1 MVIIWGTAIKTTQ
14 KDGAIIKLLIFFLEW
29 NSGDIIQIANLI
41 HCGGGKGVKICD
53 EWLNDPKKFDIW
65 AINNGWQD
73 GLTIDRIDS
82 KGNYTPENCRWVT
95 REDNGRNIAIA
106 SMSYIVVNNISKT
119 GRDWSKY
126 LNLGANTINTYRK
139 VYGID
144 IVKKFIKA
152 RMEDMSKEKTYNTES
167 WLTIYNII

>member
-1 MVIIWGTAIKTTQ
+1 MY
-14 KDGAIIKLLIFFLEW
+14 
-29 NSGDIIQIANLI
+29 
-41 HCGGGKGVKICD
+41 
-53 EWLNDPKKFDIW
+53 
-65 AINNGWQD
+65 NGWQD

-82 KGNYTPENCRWVT
+82 KGNYAPENCRWVT
-95 REDNGRNIAIA
+95 REDNGRNIVIA

-119 GRDWSKY
+119 GKDWSKY

-152 RMEDMSKEKTYNTES
+152 RMEDMSKEKAYNTES

>member
-1 MVIIWGTAIKTTQ
+1 MNRMYNFINYIYWKKEAKKIHLTQDEMKDKLREVSETRKKLSGKVKTRRDLFT
-14 KDGAIIKLLIFFLEW
+14 
-29 NSGDIIQIANLI
+29 
-41 HCGGGKGVKICD
+41 
-53 EWLNDPKKFDIW
+53 NDTYK
-65 AINNGWQD
+65 
-73 GLTIDRIDS
+73 IDS
-82 KGNYTPENCRWVT
+82 KGNYAPENCRWVT

-152 RMEDMSKEKTYNTES
+152 RMEDMSKEKNVQYRVVVDN
-167 WLTIYNII
+167 L

>member
-1 MVIIWGTAIKTTQ
+1 MRHGYKNNTKGWSNYKIAY
-14 KDGAIIKLLIFFLEW
+14 IF
-29 NSGDIIQIANLI
+29 SGMKQRCYNPNCKSYPLW
-41 HCGGGKGVKICD
+41 GGKGIKICD

-119 GRDWSKY
+119 GKDWSKY

-152 RMEDMSKEKTYNTES
+152 RMEDMSKEKAYNTES